1 MKSLFVKLGVI
12 LIGLAI
18 FGNAEVWGADWKLY
32 GSNDYALAYY
42 DTQSITRS
50 SILINIVKVWT
61 RWDWTEKGVLAWEEG
76 SGKKYENFNQSRILY
91 EINCLEKKFRRLS
104 ETLYNNKMELID
116 SISSPSKS
124 DFIVPESIIEG
135 LYKEVCK

>member
-1 MKSLFVKLGVI
+1 MKSFSVKLGVV
-12 LIGLAI
+12 LIVLII
-18 FGNAEVWGADWKLY
+18 FGFAEARGADWKLY
-32 GSNDYALAYY
+32 GSNDYCLAYY
-42 DTQSITRS
+42 DAQSITRS

-61 RWDWTEKGVLAWEEG
+61 RWDWTEKSVLAWEEG